1 MRTRRSLLG
10 AGLVAGIGAAAGV
23 EAAPP
28 PQQQTER
35 ILEEI
40 VASLGQLRK
49 ETITWR
55 DQMAPGQ
62 GIVETIRRHQRTFL
76 KSAQKYP
83 DYMDVGIRPWEA
95 ICDWHA
101 LFGHQWNVTRTPEG
115 RYATNFL
122 LTTVILRPEQSEDY
136 IGLPYDKA

>member
-10 AGLVAGIGAAAGV
+10 AGLAAGIGAAAGA

-28 PQQQTER
+28 QSQTER
-35 ILEEI
+35 VLEEI
-40 VASLGQLRK
+40 VAALGQLRK
-49 ETITWR
+49 EAIAWR
-55 DQMAPGQ
+55 EQTSPDH

-76 KSAQKYP
+76 KAAQKYP
-83 DYMDVGIRPWEA
+83 DYMDVGTRAWEA
-95 ICDWHA
+95 ICDWHVR
-101 LFGHQWNVTRTPEG
+101 FGHQWNVTRQPDG

-122 LTTVILRPEQSEDY
+122 LTTFILRPEQSEDY